1 MQDRY
6 VADVGDFGKYGLLR
20 CLSGMTCDPKR
31 DTLQLGVIW
40 YLTLSCNGNANDGKH
55 LGYLDQ
61 PQNYKACDPILYCK
75 LGKIRKAITR
85 KDDRDVRLEKLLRK
99 KGQIDINNPALTRV
113 QTSNILETDL
123 FFEEVLSAEKSRA
136 DWWNGVCKFLNVEG
150 DLLVFMDPDNGLRVR
165 YEGNKVR
172 FLKVDPNNAKKEDTS
187 YSPKHVYIEEI
198 KQVLTKA
205 NVSLVFYHHLGR
217 HGGKHHQQIA
227 KIAGQLEAEF
237 SNGVSVFCIRYRRG
251 SGRAF
256 FILTKN
262 KHKELIKRRLN
273 QFAGP
278 DSQWVK
284 QRHLKL
290 AYSKTT

>member
-20 CLSGMTCDPKR
+20 CLTGMTCGSKKDALK
-31 DTLQLGVIW
+31 LGVIW
-40 YLTLSCNGNANDGKH
+40 YLTPSCNGNANDGKH

-61 PQNYKACDPILYCK
+61 PQNYKACDPILYCE

-85 KDDRDVRLEKLLRK
+85 KDDRGVRLEKLLRK
-99 KGQIDINNPALTRV
+99 KGQIDIYNPALTRV

-123 FFEEVLSAEKSRA
+123 FFEEALSADKSRA
-136 DWWNGVCKFLNVEG
+136 NWWNGVCKFLNVEG

-172 FLKVDPNNAKKEDTS
+172 FLKVDPNNDKEEDTS
-187 YSPKHVYIEEI
+187 HSPKHVYIEEI

-217 HGGKHHQQIA
+217 HGGKHHQQIQ
-227 KIAGQLEAEF
+227 KIAGQLESEF

-256 FILTKN
+256 FILVQKD
-262 KHKELIKRRLN
+262 HKETLLPRIN
-273 QFAGP
+273 QFTR
-278 DSQWVK
+278 SSSEWVK
-284 QRHLKL
+284 REHLKL
-290 AYSKTT
+290 AFPKKI